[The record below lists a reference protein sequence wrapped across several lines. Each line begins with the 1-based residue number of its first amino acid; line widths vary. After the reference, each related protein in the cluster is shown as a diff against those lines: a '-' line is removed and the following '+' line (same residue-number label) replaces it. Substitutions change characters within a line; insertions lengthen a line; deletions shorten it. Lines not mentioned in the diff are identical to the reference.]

1 MIRTAERR
9 GAVKKNWYDFLN
21 ADRLL
26 LLIIIVTGI
35 VLIVG
40 LDEAERKSHV
50 QTLQTAPL
58 SWQVKENR
66 SNLGWLILG
75 PAGIPFA
82 FGGGGERCYAEV
94 KIEGK
99 EMFVRTARDL
109 CETRPSML
117 EITYKTWEY
126 NSDIQ
131 IMEVGVLKDS

>member
-1 MIRTAERR
+1 M
-9 GAVKKNWYDFLN
+9 KKNWYDFLN
-21 ADRLL
+21 ADHLL
-26 LLIIIVTGI
+26 LLIIIATGL

-50 QTLQTAPL
+50 QTVQTAPL
-58 SWQVKENR
+58 SWEVRER
-66 SNLGWLILG
+66 RGNLGWLILG
-75 PAGIPFA
+75 PAGLPYVFDRD
-82 FGGGGERCYAEV
+82 EYCLAEV
-94 KIEGK
+94 EVEGEK
-99 EMFVRTARDL
+99 LAVRTARDL